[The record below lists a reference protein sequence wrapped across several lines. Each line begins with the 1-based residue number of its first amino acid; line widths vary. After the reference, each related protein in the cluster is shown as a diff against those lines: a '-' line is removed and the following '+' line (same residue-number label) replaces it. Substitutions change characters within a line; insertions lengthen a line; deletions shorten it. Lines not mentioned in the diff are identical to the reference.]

1 MAIWQQVLKV
11 HVAGE
16 LVKEVSRMAWGRGV
30 CDENHVPAKD
40 TVHGNAI
47 WDRAI
52 RFGQGDPPFA

>member
-1 MAIWQQVLKV
+1 MKV